1 MCSRFLNAGVREE
14 ESPCASGK
22 SSRWGLAGVGY
33 TDCKH
38 KIVELKMCALGP
50 SSPAGR
56 LA

>member
-1 MCSRFLNAGVREE
+1 MDQV
-14 ESPCASGK
+14 SPPGG
-22 SSRWGLAGVGY
+22 GLAGVGY